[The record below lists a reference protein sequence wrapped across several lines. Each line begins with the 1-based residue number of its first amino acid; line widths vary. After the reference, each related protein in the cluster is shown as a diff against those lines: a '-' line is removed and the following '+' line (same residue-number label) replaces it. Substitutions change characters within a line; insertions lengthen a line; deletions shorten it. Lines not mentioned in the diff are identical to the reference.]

1 MREKKNISDSIEVLS
16 TNLSSTARV
25 AEWAEL
31 MGYNCPKK
39 FARKF
44 LHYYSVRPQKILEY
58 VRLKS
63 IAGQLREGRYKNFEI
78 ARNHGIADEIALNK
92 FVNYHIGC
100 SPRDLKKMSDRT
112 VRRKLEKLVVN
123 GVVKRVEKFGS
134 KIR

>member
-1 MREKKNISDSIEVLS
+1 MREKKNIADSIEVLDA
-16 TNLSSTARV
+16 NLSTTARV

-31 MGYNCPKK
+31 MGYSCPKK

-63 IAGQLREGRYKNFEI
+63 IARQLRDGRYKNFEI
-78 ARNHGIADEIALNK
+78 ARNHGITDEIALNK

-100 SPRDLKKMSDRT
+100 SPRDLKKMPDRT
-112 VRRKLEKLVVN
+112 LRRKLEKIAMN